1 MKFRTF
7 LLLIFSFILAVPAL
21 QAQNNGTYQLATRL
35 MQQQEYA
42 DALPL
47 LKDLHERNPQTYIF
61 AERLIDCYIQLKE
74 YDQGLEVVQKFEN
87 RAVADGQI
95 IIKKAELLHYKG
107 ETEQARSLWF
117 QNLEKYPNQHQIYIS
132 TARTMVNRREH
143 LDAVEVYKRAR
154 SNFKNDRLF
163 FSDIANAYMQA
174 GEYELAI
181 EEWLN
186 LLKNSPNQ
194 ISYIQRSL
202 LRYNDPLLYDI
213 TIMELSDYLDNI
225 SVNAPEYQTFFNL
238 QVWLLQE
245 NELYRRA
252 FAVAKEYENR
262 SENLNYALFNLGRQ
276 LLRNNEFELAEDAFS
291 FYTNQTFGEVRWRSF
306 EELSDTYSRWAKY
319 LDDHD
324 LDFGT
329 QRDSLYQKSARML
342 EFIESETQTYS
353 GMKNVYLKQTELA
366 LDYLYNLEEAAES
379 LEKLKKLPN
388 IQETPELPYLE
399 GRLFLARKE
408 YSQARIYFTR
418 SNKKAET
425 GNLAEKTRYFL
436 ALTDFYEGDFE
447 FAKIQLKSLGRR
459 NTSYY
464 ANDALELRLWLQQ
477 GLQSDSSGIQLLE
490 FSEAVFLYNT
500 GQKTESAERFL
511 GMIDDLQFQTL
522 KDDALLFLVKSDQVH
537 PYLKYAK
544 LDTYL
549 SARNPTPMREQLMWE
564 QAKLAEQLSTETY
577 SFNCGD
583 EMECV
588 QPESESDFANLSI
601 PVRQLYEQLI
611 LEYPQGFYAPYARER
626 LTSLNNEQS

>member
-1 MKFRTF
+1 MKFRTLILLLVSF
-7 LLLIFSFILAVPAL
+7 LLAAPAL
-21 QAQNNGTYQLATRL
+21 LAQSNGTYQLATRL

-47 LKDLHERNPQTYIF
+47 LQDLHQKNPQTYIF

-74 YDQGLEVVQKFEN
+74 YDKGLEIVQKYEN
-87 RAVADGQI
+87 QATADGQM

-107 ETEQARSLWF
+107 ETEKARNLWF
-117 QNLEKYPNQHQIYIS
+117 QNLENNTNQLQVYIN
-132 TARTMVNRREH
+132 TARTMLNRREY
-143 LDAVEVYKRAR
+143 LDAVKVYKKAR
-154 SNFKNDRLF
+154 SYFKNDRLF

-181 EEWLN
+181 EEWLK
-186 LLKNSPNQ
+186 LLKDAPNQ
-194 ISYIQRSL
+194 MSYIQRSL

-213 TIMELSDYLDNI
+213 TIMELNDYLDNLSI
-225 SVNAPEYQTFFNL
+225 NAPEYQTFFNL
-238 QVWLLQE
+238 QIWLLQE

-252 FAVAKEYENR
+252 FAVAKEYESR
-262 SENLNYALFNLGRQ
+262 SENFNYALFNLGRQ
-276 LLRNNEFELAEDAFS
+276 LLRNNEFELAEEAFT
-291 FYTNQTFGEVRWRSF
+291 FYTHQAFGEVRWRSF

-319 LDDHD
+319 LEDHD
-324 LDFGT
+324 LDFGN
-329 QRDSLYQKSARML
+329 QRDSLYQKSAQML
-342 EFIESETQTYS
+342 KFIESETKTYS

-388 IQETPELPYLE
+388 IEDTPELPYLE
-399 GRLFLARKE
+399 GRLHLAKKE
-408 YSQARIYFTR
+408 YAQARIYFTR

-464 ANDALELRLWLQQ
+464 ANNALELRLWLQQ
-477 GLQSDSSGIQLLE
+477 GLQADSSGTQLNE
-490 FSEAVFLYNT
+490 FAEAVFQYNN
-500 GQKTESAERFL
+500 GEKTESAKQFL
-511 GMIDDLQFQTL
+511 GMIDDPQFQAL
-522 KDDALLFLVKSDQVH
+522 KDDALLFLVKSDHVH
-537 PYLKYAK
+537 PYLKYTK
-544 LDTYL
+544 LDAFL

-564 QAKLAEQLSTETY
+564 QAKLGEQLSTKAF
-577 SFNCGD
+577 SFKCNA
-583 EMECV
+583 EAECV
-588 QPESESDFANLSI
+588 QPESDSERADLI
-601 PVRQLYEQLI
+601 LPVRELYEQLI

-626 LTSLNNEQS
+626 LTSLNNEHS